1 MTATAD
7 GASHGYIRFEGV
19 DSSGNFDLGSS
30 IHSQQDGA
38 SGSRVP
44 ANLIFTTST
53 SSSPTEKMR
62 IMGTGLVGIGTSAPD
77 HLLSLVNTPATSQ
90 LELRGGGTAGGGV
103 FFSNYGNQS
112 GVMSTGVR
120 VNAGSWTADT
130 TSSGG
135 SGSASIYLQAGSTHY
150 WYSNGSTTD
159 GNNIS
164 PAQVFTIVAGG
175 NATLAG
181 TLTESSDARLKTNIN
196 TIDSAL
202 DKVTQMRGVTY
213 DRTDF
218 DMSGTGI
225 VAQELERIAPELV
238 ENNDEYKS
246 VAYTKLTAYLIEAIK
261 ELNNEIKELKG
272 N

>member
-1 MTATAD
+1 M
-7 GASHGYIRFEGV
+7 
-19 DSSGNFDLGSS
+19 
-30 IHSQQDGA
+30 
-38 SGSRVP
+38 
-44 ANLIFTTST
+44 
-53 SSSPTEKMR
+53 
-62 IMGTGLVGIGTSAPD
+62 
-77 HLLSLVNTPATSQ
+77 
-90 LELRGGGTAGGGV
+90 
-103 FFSNYGNQS
+103 
-112 GVMSTGVR
+112 
-120 VNAGSWTADT
+120 
-130 TSSGG
+130 
-135 SGSASIYLQAGSTHY
+135 
-150 WYSNGSTTD
+150 
-159 GNNIS
+159 
-164 PAQVFTIVAGG
+164 AGG

-213 DRTDF
+213 DSTDF